1 MMHQKSR
8 NVIKTRARVIS
19 YLRRF
24 LEDRDFLEVETP
36 ILSDKVGGANA
47 RPFLTWHNEMGR
59 ELVLRVAPELFL
71 KQLVIGGFER
81 VFEIGKLFRNEGVD
95 LTHNP
100 EFTSCEFYQ
109 AYADYNDLI
118 LLTQDLLRGMVE
130 TLELNPS
137 HNNTALNF
145 AEPFDKIDF
154 LPSLEAA
161 TNRTFPGPR
170 ELDTADSLSF
180 LHSLL
185 TERGLSLEGQ
195 VATVPRLLD
204 RLMGRLVEPDLV
216 QPTFLLHHP
225 LIMSPLAKEH
235 RTCPGLAER
244 FELFIGGREVANAYT
259 ELNDPELQRLA
270 LASQSRSDD
279 PEAMLPDE
287 DYCRALE
294 AGLPPTAGWG
304 AGLDRLVMTLTNTP
318 AIRDVITFPL

>member
-154 LPSLEAA
+154 QAPS
-161 TNRTFPGPR
+161 
-170 ELDTADSLSF
+170 
-180 LHSLL
+180 
-185 TERGLSLEGQ
+185 
-195 VATVPRLLD
+195 V
-204 RLMGRLVEPDLV
+204 
-216 QPTFLLHHP
+216 
-225 LIMSPLAKEH
+225 
-235 RTCPGLAER
+235 
-244 FELFIGGREVANAYT
+244 
-259 ELNDPELQRLA
+259 
-270 LASQSRSDD
+270 
-279 PEAMLPDE
+279 
-287 DYCRALE
+287 
-294 AGLPPTAGWG
+294 PPTSSIK
-304 AGLDRLVMTLTNTP
+304 TLM
-318 AIRDVITFPL
+318 RKS